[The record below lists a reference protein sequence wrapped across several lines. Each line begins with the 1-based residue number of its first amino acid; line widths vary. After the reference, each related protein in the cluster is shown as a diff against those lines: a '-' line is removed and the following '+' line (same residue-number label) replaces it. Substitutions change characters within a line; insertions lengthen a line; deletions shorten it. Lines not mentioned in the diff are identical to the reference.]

1 MYFLYTTIDWNNSNT
16 VGNKLINSNPFIK
29 NELLETMPDYSLE
42 HWSLIELS
50 GIFVADGK
58 ANGHLKFCKLNFQKY
73 SESPHLY
80 PMFRDLVV
88 IYTYIYILL
97 LFSLIF

>member
-1 MYFLYTTIDWNNSNT
+1 MLFIFTFTMYFLYTTIEWNNSNT

-29 NELLETMPDYSLE
+29 NEILELKPDYSLE

-50 GIFVADGK
+50 DIFVADGK
-58 ANGHLKFCKLNFQKY
+58 VNGHLKFCKLNFQKY

-88 IYTYIYILL
+88 I
-97 LFSLIF
+97 